1 VSGFDPAFP
10 FFVDGIPCPV
20 AGRSGGRILLAKVR
34 FSEKWRL
41 IIEWSVTLPTCAF
54 HNLTFRIADNLDANT
69 QPRSNRK
76 FQGQVA
82 GIGTFMFLA
91 IEFSHPMRPL

>member
-1 VSGFDPAFP
+1 MYLLFLPMCMISGVPGNMTFDHMAAVISPRRFP
-10 FFVDGIPCPV
+10 
-20 AGRSGGRILLAKVR
+20 
-34 FSEKWRL
+34 
-41 IIEWSVTLPTCAF
+41 
-54 HNLTFRIADNLDANT
+54 NLSFRIADNLDANT

-91 IEFSHPMRPL
+91 IEFSHPMRPV